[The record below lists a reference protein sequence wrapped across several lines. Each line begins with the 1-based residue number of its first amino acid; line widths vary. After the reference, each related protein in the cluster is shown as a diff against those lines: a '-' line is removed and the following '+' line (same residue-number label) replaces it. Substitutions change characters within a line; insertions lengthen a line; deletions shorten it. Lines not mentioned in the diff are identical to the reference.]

1 MEREKAE
8 KIIIELSGKANGQ
21 LKKLQEELKAKS
33 KEEVVNSALQLIN
46 NLNDEI
52 KSGSE
57 IIISN
62 KKKNTVKKLTLS
74 GAEIVNNDESKD

>member
-1 MEREKAE
+1 MERDKAE
-8 KIIIELSGKANGQ
+8 EIIIQLSGKANGQ

-46 NLNDEI
+46 NLNKEI

-57 IIISN
+57 IFI
-62 KKKNTVKKLTLS
+62 KNDKDKTLKRLTLS
-74 GAEIVNNDESKD
+74 GATIVEKK